1 MDLVSVVITTYGRTD
16 TLHRAIKSVLSQ
28 TYPNIEIIVVDDN
41 KDEQIRKEV
50 IKTASSID
58 DSRVKLV
65 MNAVNMG
72 GALARNEG
80 IKAAKG
86 KYIAFLDDDDEYL
99 PLRVEKQVEVF
110 EKDKTQKLALVYCY
124 CVQKK
129 NGSIIKKYHY
139 DYVGNCIYPAM
150 LDCVA
155 ATSQWMCKKDA
166 LENVGMFTDTPC
178 KQDSFLMLK
187 LLVNG
192 YTIDRVPE
200 YLSVYNTDS
209 NIRISTGSHEK
220 RIVGEEKLRELCRA
234 NYDMIENKQRNVV
247 EYSFACRLIEHYYA
261 LGKKQK
267 VIECLKLLIKH
278 PFRRKTVA
286 AYKHIIHL
294 MSNQRVH

>member
-1 MDLVSVVITTYGRTD
+1 MELVSIIITTYGRSV
-16 TLHRAIKSVLSQ
+16 TLKRAIESVLSQ

-50 IKTASSID
+50 IKTVSSID
-58 DSRVKLV
+58 DSKVKLV
-65 MNAVNMG
+65 MNSVNMG

-80 IKAAKG
+80 IKVARG
-86 KYIAFLDDDDEYL
+86 DYIAFLDDDDEYL
-99 PLRVEKQVEVF
+99 PLKVEKQVEMF
-110 EKDKTQKLALVYCY
+110 EKDETQKLALVYCY

-129 NGSIIKKYHY
+129 DGNIIKKYHY

-150 LDCVA
+150 LDCIA

-220 RIVGEEKLRELCRA
+220 RIVGEEKLRNLCRTHYTLV
-234 NYDMIENKQRNVV
+234 NIKQQNNI
-247 EYSFACRLIEHYYA
+247 EYSFACRLSVHYF
-261 LGKKQK
+261 KINQFDCFWTEFSK
-267 VIECLKLLIKH
+267 VLKH
-278 PFRRKTVA
+278 PCNINTLRTIKKLVMR
-286 AYKHIIHL
+286 
-294 MSNQRVH
+294 

>member
-50 IKTASSID
+50 IKTVSSID
-58 DSRVKLV
+58 YSRVKLV
-65 MNAVNMG
+65 LNAVNMG

-80 IKAAKG
+80 IRAAKG

-99 PLRVEKQVEVF
+99 PLKVEKQVEVF
-110 EKDKTQKLALVYCY
+110 KKDETQKLALVYCY

-129 NGSIIKKYHY
+129 DKNIIKKYHY

-166 LENVGMFTDTPC
+166 LESVGMFTDTPC
-178 KQDSFLMLK
+178 KQDSFLILK

-192 YTIDRVPE
+192 YTIDRVPK
-200 YLSVYNTDS
+200 YLSIYNTDS
-209 NIRISTGSHEK
+209 NFRISTGNHEK
-220 RIVGEEKLRELCRA
+220 RIIGEEKLRELCRA
-234 NYDMIENKQRNVV
+234 NYSLIENNQRREV
-247 EYSFACRLIEHYYA
+247 EYSFSCRIAEHYFA
-261 LGKKQK
+261 LGDKGAFYREIKS
-267 VIECLKLLIKH
+267 ILKH
-278 PFRRKTVA
+278 PFRINSLR
-286 AYKHIIHL
+286 AYLHIL
-294 MSNQRVH
+294 KNL